1 MMVTLD
7 RAVHVKNLK
16 RRKEEVRNEM
26 MKMNKKSV
34 VAIILAMLVCVGV
47 AYAAYSVY
55 SPVAGITVDNQVAI
69 TSLTNSGS
77 TITIIATVTPA
88 ASGITVHFWRCDS
101 GGTPLEYLGSA
112 PTDGSGN
119 APMTY
124 TATANG
130 DYYFKARA
138 DIP

>member
-1 MMVTLD
+1 
-7 RAVHVKNLK
+7 
-16 RRKEEVRNEM
+16 M
-26 MKMNKKSV
+26 MKLNRKSSMI
-34 VAIILAMLVCVGV
+34 AIAVIAMVCVGV

-77 TITIIATVTPA
+77 TITMWATVTPA

-101 GGTPLEYLGSA
+101 GGTPLDYLGSA
-112 PTDGSGN
+112 TTDGNGN
-119 APMTY
+119 AGPITY
-124 TATANG
+124 TAGANG
-130 DYYFKARA
+130 NYYFNARA